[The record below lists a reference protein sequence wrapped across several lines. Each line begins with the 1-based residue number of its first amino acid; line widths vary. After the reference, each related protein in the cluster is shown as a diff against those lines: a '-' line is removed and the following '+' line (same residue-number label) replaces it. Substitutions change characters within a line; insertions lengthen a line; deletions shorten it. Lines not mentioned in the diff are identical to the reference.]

1 MPDVRSDGATMG
13 STTRADGTVG
23 ETMTIPELLAA
34 VLTFVVVAGYA
45 GVGWLRRGR
54 DPVYGDD
61 PSILLA
67 APPPG
72 MTAATATIVDG
83 GPTRQAFTAALLDL
97 ASRDLIA
104 FRPDDPHNGQ
114 PTVGIAISGGESTDP
129 RVLAN
134 RRLPTGEGE
143 TWLLAQLKLAALMA
157 DRPTGSGPDDLPSP
171 AAMEVGAEMMSAMAA
186 IAGGTTGDAPGGAQA
201 DARAAE
207 IRRMTS
213 ALDVLGDPASVA
225 RDPDGAAR
233 TIEAKTGRA
242 LTPEQLAGLKAW
254 AARHAADPTGP
265 ATPGYIAADAARE
278 LQAPF
283 LFGTLLQTYAA
294 RHGWIAGLPL
304 IRRIK
309 WRALGLAEVGV
320 ALLALIAAGASDS
333 AMATGVAIGV
343 GAGGIATYLVAPAM
357 ATKTPEGARMK
368 AQLAAYRRTLKMTFE
383 KAPSMDDVVARAGLS
398 WVTTPDQAL
407 VWGFALGLRT
417 EIEALLG
424 RTKDERAEANGN
436 PAGSRPAWYPVAV
449 AETASGGA
457 STSPSDAPPSPV
469 DPSALLTAIEA
480 IGSERR
486 PRT

>member
-1 MPDVRSDGATMG
+1 
-13 STTRADGTVG
+13 
-23 ETMTIPELLAA
+23 MTIPELVAA

-104 FRPDDPHNGQ
+104 FRPDDPHDGR
-114 PTVGIAISGGESTDP
+114 PAVGIGISGGESTDP

-171 AAMEVGAEMMSAMAA
+171 AAMEVGAEMMHAMAA
-186 IAGGTTGDAPGGAQA
+186 IAGGTTADAPGSPKA

-207 IRRMTS
+207 IGRMTS
-213 ALDVLGDPASVA
+213 ALDVLGDPAAVA
-225 RDPDGAAR
+225 RDPEGAAR

-254 AARHAADPTGP
+254 AARHAADPSGP
-265 ATPGYIAADAARE
+265 ATPGYIPADAARE

-304 IRRIK
+304 MRRMK
-309 WRALGLAEVGV
+309 WRALGLAEIGV
-320 ALLALIAAGASDS
+320 AFIALIAAGASGS
-333 AMATGVAIGV
+333 ELTTGIAIGV
-343 GAGGIATYLVAPAM
+343 GAGGIATYLAAPAM

-368 AQLAAYRRTLKMTFE
+368 AQLAAYRRTLKMTFDG
-383 KAPSMDDVVARAGLS
+383 AASMDVVVTPAGLS
-398 WVTTPDQAL
+398 WVTTPDQAV

-424 RTKDERAEANGN
+424 RTTNDRTAAGGG
-436 PAGSRPAWYPVAV
+436 PAGSRPAWYPVTI
-449 AETASGGA
+449 AETGPSGA
-457 STSPSDAPPSPV
+457 PATPSAAQPPPI
-469 DPSALLTAIEA
+469 DPSALFTAIEA
-480 IGSERR
+480 IGTERR
-486 PRT
+486 PAS